1 MRGDSPIFDLEA
13 RVLEFAGTLLLQE
26 ELNLVTVKTFMKPFG
41 ANINSKG
48 IKGSQSDII
57 IKLKTHNFLNILGN
71 F

>member
-26 ELNLVTVKTFMKPFG
+26 ELNLITVKTFMKRFG
-41 ANINSKG
+41 ANISSKG

-57 IKLKTHNFLNILGN
+57 TF
-71 F
+71 